1 MSTNGTRKQTRAW
14 ETGTTGKMIS
24 IDTDDVPIQE
34 IVSDSVPT
42 VVSKEALR
50 LADEEHQRR
59 GRRSTLENFNDELSL
74 LDRPIEGDVEYFDEA
89 PKRSR
94 WKGVALFAGVVIGM
108 GMGGGV
114 VLSRRQ
120 AAAQS
125 GAQVA
130 LAAAPAPAP
139 AAAAPPVGE
148 TAPVLATQSSAAA
161 APEAPAAEEGP
172 AAGED
177 DSAGDDEEAPP
188 PAPGSHGAW
197 SKVKAKAD
205 HGKHARASAH
215 HRTSKVA
222 AKRSSARHH

>member
-50 LADEEHQRR
+50 LADEEQQRR
-59 GRRSTLENFNDELSL
+59 GRRSTLENFNDEMSV
-74 LDRPIEGDVEYFDEA
+74 LDRPIENDVEYFDEA
-89 PKRSR
+89 PKPSR

-114 VLSRRQ
+114 VLSRRH
-120 AAAQS
+120 AAASS

-130 LAAAPAPAP
+130 L
-139 AAAAPPVGE
+139 
-148 TAPVLATQSSAAA
+148 
-161 APEAPAAEEGP
+161 
-172 AAGED
+172 
-177 DSAGDDEEAPP
+177 
-188 PAPGSHGAW
+188 
-197 SKVKAKAD
+197 
-205 HGKHARASAH
+205 
-215 HRTSKVA
+215 
-222 AKRSSARHH
+222 